1 MYATARSA
9 PVCPPKM
16 QPMAKPSLQMQALSR
31 ALQDAGGEA
40 PLAKKLGVSI
50 EVLSSWLRGH
60 EVLPPVMYIRARE
73 LAAVRKR

>member
-31 ALQDAGGEA
+31 ALQDAGGEG

-60 EVLPPVMYIRARE
+60 EVLPPLMYIRARE

>member
-9 PVCPPKM
+9 PACPPKM

-31 ALQDAGGEA
+31 ALQDSGGEA

-60 EVLPPVMYIRARE
+60 EVVPPLMYIRARE

>member
-1 MYATARSA
+1 MYATAQSA
-9 PVCPPKM
+9 PARPPKM

-31 ALQDAGGEA
+31 ALQDSGGEA

-60 EVLPPVMYIRARE
+60 EVIPPSMYIRARE